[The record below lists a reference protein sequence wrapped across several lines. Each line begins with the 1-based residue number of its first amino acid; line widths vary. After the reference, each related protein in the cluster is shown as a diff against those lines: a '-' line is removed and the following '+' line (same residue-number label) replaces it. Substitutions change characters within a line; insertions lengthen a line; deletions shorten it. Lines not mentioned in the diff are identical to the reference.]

1 MNYEE
6 IILTENTDELYDSW
20 TEYRN
25 NVTDYI
31 IESIEHDYIMKRL
44 RKEEKLRLYET
55 YNIDNMVDENAKPVL
70 AIIGAGGCNDIDIVK
85 LSKYFHL
92 VLVDNDVEKIKS
104 ARRRF
109 GLSEIS
115 CTCTDMHFWE
125 VGNDDYLMYEALL
138 KDKAP
143 FDEIESFINELIF
156 GNQGIDY
163 SSLPKF
169 DYSVVVG
176 VASQLSVRFAVLAHM
191 YGRYDELYPVIQGT
205 NKIAVDYM
213 MRAICK
219 MTKHQIIVGYE
230 LNEMSGYKTYQI
242 DNICRLINDENEYK
256 LPLGNEITVAGSDDM
271 EHWIDAHIEEG
282 DIRVLLHR
290 ALVWDF
296 SYEKKYLMLLLTF
309 NNIENMK
316 KT

>member
-92 VLVDNDVEKIKS
+92 VLVDNDVEKIRR
-104 ARRRF
+104 ARQRF

-115 CTCTDMHFWE
+115 CTCTDMYFWE
-125 VGNDDYLMYEALL
+125 VSNDDYLMYEALL

-143 FDEIESFINELIF
+143 LEEIESFMNELAL
-156 GNQGIDY
+156 GNHVIDY

-191 YGRYDELYPVIQGT
+191 YGRYDELYPVIQST
-205 NKIAVDYM
+205 NKLAVDYM

-219 MTKHQIIVGYE
+219 MTRHQIIVGYE

-290 ALVWDF
+290 ALVWNF
-296 SYEKKYLMLLLTF
+296 SYDKKYLMLLLTF